1 MHRHGIRHLPVV
13 ENRKVL
19 AVLSVR
25 DLMGEAVAH
34 HTKIIAQLERE
45 RMTMFT
51 SPV

>member
-1 MHRHGIRHLPVV
+1 
-13 ENRKVL
+13 
-19 AVLSVR
+19 
-25 DLMGEAVAH
+25 MGEAVAH